1 MLIGLGVVALAVV
14 ALLFVSERFASRRQR
29 KADQN
34 DSSEPRQLVH
44 TSPTDLMRSESSS
57 TYKHLTESN
66 PIQRFRAKHKRIKVA
81 GDTKEI
87 IAADTEMMKVEA
99 DQVKT
104 YLSERNE
111 IQRLQDTGEVLPL
124 EKEKTI
130 AELEAE
136 IAENKLRAARA
147 RKEHDELHRPSPE
160 PSATQI
166 EEDPQDRYLRHLKK
180 RLNELGGRAEA
191 FRTVENELAETH
203 KDDPELL
210 ATKQDILHRIYEEDL
225 RK

>member
-1 MLIGLGVVALAVV
+1 MQRNKHVSVNRQMGEML
-14 ALLFVSERFASRRQR
+14 E
-29 KADQN
+29 AD
-34 DSSEPRQLVH
+34 
-44 TSPTDLMRSESSS
+44 TDLMR
-57 TYKHLTESN
+57 K
-66 PIQRFRAKHKRIKVA
+66 Q
-81 GDTKEI
+81 
-87 IAADTEMMKVEA
+87 A

-111 IQRLQDTGEVLPL
+111 IQRLEDTGEVLPL

-147 RKEHDELHRPSPE
+147 RREHDELHRPSPE
-160 PSATQI
+160 TPPAQI

-180 RLNELGGRAEA
+180 RLKELGGRAEA
-191 FRTVENELAETH
+191 FRTVENELAEAY

-210 ATKQDILHRIYEEDL
+210 ATQQDILHRIYEEDL